1 MRDMMPG
8 SLALGPWTFVTFILI
23 FSSMF
28 RISSAPIDPASL
40 QRELRD
46 LRAGACASFE
56 GWVRNRNDGQT
67 VQALDYEAY
76 VPLAE
81 KEGDRILAEAREKFA
96 ILSARCVHRIGSLAL
111 GDLAIWVGVA
121 AEHRGPAFEACR
133 YIVDEAKARVPIWK
147 KERYAGGAT
156 AWINCATR
164 GPGAQ
169 GNPPTD

>member
-1 MRDMMPG
+1 M
-8 SLALGPWTFVTFILI
+8 
-23 FSSMF
+23 
-28 RISSAPIDPASL
+28 
-40 QRELRD
+40 
-46 LRAGACASFE
+46 
-56 GWVRNRNDGQT
+56 
-67 VQALDYEAY
+67 QALDYEAY

-81 KEGDRILAEAREKFA
+81 KEGDRILGEAREKFA
-96 ILSARCVHRIGSLAL
+96 ILGARCVHRIGSLAL

-169 GNPPTD
+169 GNPPNG

>member
-1 MRDMMPG
+1 
-8 SLALGPWTFVTFILI
+8 
-23 FSSMF
+23 MF
-28 RISSAPIDPASL
+28 RIASEPIDPATL

-46 LRAGACASFE
+46 VRAGACASFE
-56 GWVRNRNDGQT
+56 GWVRNRNDGQP
-67 VQALDYEAY
+67 VRALDYEAY

-96 ILSARCVHRIGSLAL
+96 ILDARCVHRIGALSL
-111 GDLAIWVGVA
+111 GDLAIWVGVT
-121 AEHRGPAFEACR
+121 AEHRGAAFEACR

-147 KERYAGGAT
+147 KEHYAGGAT

-169 GNPPTD
+169 STPPTG